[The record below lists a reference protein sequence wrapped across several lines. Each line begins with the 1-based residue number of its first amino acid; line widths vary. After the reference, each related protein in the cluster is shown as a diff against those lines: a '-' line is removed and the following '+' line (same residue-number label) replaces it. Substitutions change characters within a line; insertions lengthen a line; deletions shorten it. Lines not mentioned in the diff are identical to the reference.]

1 MAVVPSNT
9 LPRATPLSPAQH
21 VIRHLRLAVPV
32 MIARLGMIL
41 MISVDT
47 VMVGRVGA
55 EELAYY
61 AISLAPHMTLLV
73 VGIGLTIGT
82 MILTAQADGAGRPE
96 DCGAI
101 WHTALW
107 VGGALGLV
115 GALGLLPAEPLL
127 LLLGQSDQVA
137 AGGGRALVMFAAG
150 LPAIMMFI
158 VTSFFLEGI
167 NRPGPGVV
175 VALVANLA
183 NAALN
188 WVLISGHLG
197 APEMGAAGAAL
208 ATTVTRWLMF
218 FWLAGHVLLMA
229 DGDRYGVRSAAVGRL
244 ALAGKFL
251 RLGTPLAIIT
261 GLETSCFTAVTT
273 FAGWLGPVPLASY
286 QVAFNV
292 ITFVFMLSVGVS
304 TATSVRVA
312 NAVGRRDPR
321 GLVAAGWTGIG
332 LVLVITLAMAVA
344 IRVFNDTIAA
354 IYIGEAA
361 VLAIAAPAL
370 VLTALVVVV
379 DGLQAVAMGA
389 LRGTADVWLPMLA
402 CAVAYWGVAV
412 PAAYG
417 FGIALQGG
425 VVGLLWGVFAGL
437 LLAFVLLAWRFA
449 VVARAALRGVEK
461 R

>member
-1 MAVVPSNT
+1 MADPPSDT
-9 LPRATPLSPAQH
+9 QPPTVPLSLTQH

-32 MIARLGMIL
+32 MIARAGMIV

-47 VMVGRVGA
+47 IMVGRVGA

-107 VGGALGLV
+107 VGGLMGIVAG
-115 GALGLLPAEPLL
+115 LGLLPAETLL
-127 LLLGQSDQVA
+127 LFLGQSNDVA

-150 LPAIMMFI
+150 LPGVMMFI

-183 NAALN
+183 NAGLN

-218 FWLAGHVLLMA
+218 FGLAGYVMFMA
-229 DGDRYGVRSAAVGRL
+229 DGARYGVRSAGVGRL
-244 ALAGKFL
+244 ALAKKFL
-251 RLGTPLAIIT
+251 RLGTPLAIVT
-261 GLETSCFTAVTT
+261 GLETSCFTAVTA
-273 FAGWLGPVPLASY
+273 FAGWLGPIALAGY
-286 QVAFNV
+286 QIAFNV
-292 ITFVFMLSVGVS
+292 VVFVFMLSIGLS

-312 NAVGRRDPR
+312 NAVGRHDPP
-321 GLVAAGWTGIG
+321 GLVAAGWIGMG
-332 LVLVITLAMAVA
+332 LVLALQAMVGL
-344 IRVFNDTIAA
+344 IIHTFDDTIAGF
-354 IYIGEAA
+354 YSREAA
-361 VLAIAAPAL
+361 VLAIAVPAL
-370 VLTALVVVV
+370 ALVGLVVVI

-389 LRGTADVWLPMLA
+389 LRGTADIWLPMLA
-402 CAVAYWGVAV
+402 CALAFWGVAV
-412 PAAYG
+412 PGAYLL
-417 FGIALQGG
+417 GIAAQGG
-425 VVGLLWGVFAGL
+425 VIGLLWGIFAGL
-437 LLAFVLLAWRFA
+437 SVAFVLLAGRFA
-449 VVARAALRGVEK
+449 MVARAAVRPL
-461 R
+461 